1 MTNGV
6 TGISAGQ
13 YHTCARTAASGA
25 KCWGYNGFGA
35 LGDGTTLGRLAPVD
49 VSGMTSGV
57 TAVGAGGYHTCA
69 LTSDGGV
76 KCWGYNASGQ
86 VGDGTTT
93 SRPTPQVVFA
103 PVPVAAPTKLTVSS
117 ASGTFAA
124 ATPVS
129 AKLTN
134 ADTSV
139 PVSGKTLTFT
149 LDNHETC
156 TAVTDGNGTAT
167 CSITPSQAA
176 SSYPLAAKF
185 AGDADFAPSSGSADF
200 VVALAPATVTYWGP
214 KLIAGGAPATLS
226 AMLVDGGSAPIA
238 GRTLT
243 LTLGSG
249 ASAQSCSGTTDATGA
264 ATCVIGTVNQPDGP
278 GSATAAFTSD
288 GFYQSAGDTQA
299 TLVFDPDPRGLFVV
313 GDKSASGSVTFWGAQ
328 WAKANSLSG
337 GPAPAS
343 FKGFESSMHTP
354 TCGSSWTTGPGDS
367 AMAPGTGSSYMA
379 VIVAGSI
386 TKSGSNIS
394 GNAVHVVIVKTDAG
408 HGPNEATGIVVA
420 QLC

>member
-1 MTNGV
+1 
-6 TGISAGQ
+6 
-13 YHTCARTAASGA
+13 
-25 KCWGYNGFGA
+25 
-35 LGDGTTLGRLAPVD
+35 LAPVD
-49 VSGMTSGV
+49 VTGMTSGV

-69 LTSDGGV
+69 VTSGGGV

-93 SRPTPQVVFA
+93 TRSTPQVVFA
-103 PVPVAAPTKLTVSS
+103 PVPVAAPTKLAVSG
-117 ASGTFAA
+117 ASGNFAA
-124 ATPVS
+124 ATSVF

-134 ADTSV
+134 ADTSA

-149 LDNHETC
+149 LANHETC
-156 TAVTDGNGTAT
+156 NAVTDGNGTAT
-167 CSITPSQAA
+167 CSITPSEAA
-176 SSYPLAAKF
+176 STYPLTATF

-200 VVALAPATVTYWGP
+200 VVAPAPATVTYWGP

-226 AMLVDGGSAPIA
+226 GMLVDGGGAAIA

-249 ASAQSCSGTTDATGA
+249 PTVQSCSATTDATGA
-264 ATCVIGTVNQPDGP
+264 ATCAIANVTQPDGP
-278 GSATAAFTSD
+278 GSATAAFAGD
-288 GFYQSAGDTQA
+288 GFYQSAADTQA

-343 FKGFESSMHTP
+343 FKGFESSMHAP
-354 TCGSSWTTGPGDS
+354 ACGSSWTASPGDS
-367 AMAPGTGSSYMA
+367 TVTPGTGSSYMA
-379 VIVAGSI
+379 VVVASSI
-386 TKSGSNIS
+386 TKTGSNIS
-394 GNAVHVVIVKTDAG
+394 GNAAHVVIVKTDAG
-408 HGPNEATGIVVA
+408 HGPNDATGTVVA